1 MSYED
6 DDEGPE
12 IDTNPILDVVDE
24 ILEHGIG
31 GEQLYIHILSGYRM
45 TILKQTEH
53 VALCELID
61 EPDEWIKRL
70 QVSRKRRAVCNVK
83 YLKPI

>member
-6 DDEGPE
+6 DDEGTE

-31 GEQLYIHILSGYRM
+31 GEQIYIHILSLSLLH
-45 TILKQTEH
+45 I
-53 VALCELID
+53 
-61 EPDEWIKRL
+61 
-70 QVSRKRRAVCNVK
+70 
-83 YLKPI
+83 